1 MSPYDQITKHLRSLP
16 IRLPQTQQE
25 RLTLALG
32 TTAAIG
38 TSLILPALYR
48 DYRVFRSYGPG
59 GVPNNVFGWFIV
71 RALFQ
76 PFAGEMFGTEIYVQ
90 RVDALEGHGAGGEGF
105 LNLAPEQARS
115 VKERPVV
122 GPHVV
127 PQRQLT
133 QLPEEEIKDKLD
145 AAFRAFGHKNYHL
158 VKFQRSGQEAHADAL
173 FLSDHLPAS
182 GVVKATDGE
191 LAHLH
196 SSGEFSGHL
205 LLAPADCKRV
215 IEAGWGQR
223 HGFSGQSALSL
234 LSFGTKKDIP
244 AEFLM
249 IYAPRNDAEI
259 RTFMQIVEAGIK
271 YSTGREDVR

>member
-1 MSPYDQITKHLRSLP
+1 MSYDQITKHLRSLP
-16 IRLPQTQQE
+16 IRFPQTQQE

-48 DYRVFRSYGPG
+48 DYRTFRSYGAG
-59 GVPNNVFGWFIV
+59 GVPSNVFGWLIV
-71 RALFQ
+71 RAIFQ
-76 PFAGEMFGTEIYVQ
+76 PFMGEMFGTEIYVQ
-90 RVDALEGHGAGGEGF
+90 RVHALEGHGAGEAGF
-105 LNLAPEQARS
+105 LDLAPEQVRS

-122 GPHVV
+122 GPHAV

-133 QLPEEEIKDKLD
+133 QLPDEEIKDKLE
-145 AAFRAFGHKNYHL
+145 AAFRAFGRRNHHL

-173 FLSDHLPAS
+173 FLSNHLPAS
-182 GVVKATDGE
+182 DVVKATNGE

-196 SSGEFSGHL
+196 SDGEFSGHMI
-205 LLAPADCKRV
+205 LAPADCMKV

-223 HGFSGQSALSL
+223 HGFSGRTALSV
-234 LSFGTKKDIP
+234 LSFGTMNDIP

-259 RTFMQIVEAGIK
+259 ATFMQIVEAGIK
-271 YSTGREDVR
+271 YTTGHEDVR